1 MIVKHNGRLVP
12 RQGAVPLLRGGDVM
26 GAVGAS
32 GADPQEDED
41 IAAAGAA
48 VGMFPAV
55 FLPVRLKC
63 DTLTNQFLTQPIQ
76 VR

>member
-1 MIVKHNGRLVP
+1 
-12 RQGAVPLLRGGDVM
+12 
-26 GAVGAS
+26 
-32 GADPQEDED
+32 
-41 IAAAGAA
+41 
-48 VGMFPAV
+48 MFPAV